1 MSLVAPLS
9 SVLRLLTLALLLAGV
24 LVKPVLAAECGI
36 RDVVHVLAGAT
47 QTGADEAPEPP
58 AGEDCCSFADC
69 SDCCAHAAAVMRPL
83 DATPAAP
90 MTASLMSSLSVDFKP
105 IACPVPFRPPIA
117 A

>member
-1 MSLVAPLS
+1 MAPLA
-9 SVLRLLTLALLLAGV
+9 SVLRLLTLALLMAGV

-36 RDVVHVLAGAT
+36 RDAEHVLTGT
-47 QTGADEAPEPP
+47 SQTGADEAPDPP

-69 SDCCAHAAAVMRPL
+69 NDCCAHAAAVMRPL
-83 DATPAAP
+83 DVTPAVS
-90 MTASLMSSLSVDFKP
+90 MTASLRPSLSVDFTP